1 MVTFR
6 NSRAVGT
13 LADVLRRA
21 AIGLIGIVVIASTAS
36 CSWVSSW
43 FGDDD
48 PSKPVAVS
56 VFDAA
61 VGDCFLAPAE
71 VKAELPDLS
80 KVPCDVAHQQELY
93 AIVTYSVPEGTP
105 TDTVDNYPGDAA
117 LDTYAQGVC
126 AERFTDYVGL
136 AYPDSGL
143 WMTYLLP
150 SARSWQQGKD
160 RDILCFVTTTGGAL
174 TKSVKGSKL

>member
-1 MVTFR
+1 M
-6 NSRAVGT
+6 
-13 LADVLRRA
+13 
-21 AIGLIGIVVIASTAS
+21 TAS
-36 CSWVSSW
+36 CSLVSSW
-43 FGDDD
+43 FGDKD
-48 PSKPVAVS
+48 PNKPVSVS

-71 VKAELPDLS
+71 VKAELPDLQ
-80 KVPCDVAHQQELY
+80 KVPCTAQHQQELY
-93 AIVTYSVPEGTP
+93 ATVEYTAVTADAAQPG
-105 TDTVDNYPGDAA
+105 DTYPGDAA
-117 LDTYAQGVC
+117 LDTFAQGAC
-126 AERFTDYVGL
+126 AEQFTRYVGI

-160 RDILCFVTTTGGAL
+160 RAVLCFVTTTGGPL

>member
-1 MVTFR
+1 M
-6 NSRAVGT
+6 
-13 LADVLRRA
+13 LRRA
-21 AIGLIGIVVIASTAS
+21 LIGLLSIAVISSTAS
-36 CSWVSSW
+36 CSWVSSL

-48 PSKPVAVS
+48 PSKPVAVT

-61 VGDCFLAPAE
+61 VGDCFLAPSE
-71 VKAELPDLS
+71 VKAELPELS
-80 KVPCDVAHQQELY
+80 KVPCDVNHQQELY
-93 AIVTYSVPEGTP
+93 AIVKYEAPSGTP
-105 TDTVDNYPGDAA
+105 SDTVDNYPGDAA

-126 AERFTDYVGL
+126 AEQFTGYVGL

-160 RDILCFVTTTGGAL
+160 RSILCFVTTTGGAL